1 MTNVLFILVDALRAT
16 SLGCYGYPRATSPA
30 IDALAQR
37 GVLFEQAFC
46 TVNATDPS
54 LTTILSGLFPRT
66 HGILHHGDQISA
78 QELALFEQRR
88 IMLLPELLQK
98 RGYRTYGLDWLG
110 RWHRRG
116 YDYYAGFNV
125 DRTGRKKLLKRIREL
140 AKRVG
145 AYRVLKKIYYLPMLR
160 SVIGKFDLYNEDAAL
175 TRQAADII
183 RREERPFFLFIHYW
197 GLHAPYNCPQ
207 ASVREFSRVASPV
220 RAPSME
226 KSFAQIKNEKY
237 RAFYQQWT
245 RDEKSFDDIIIR
257 HDGAI
262 RQIDGQIG
270 LLLDA
275 LRSSGK
281 LGDTVIVLTSD
292 HGESLVE
299 HGILFDH
306 HGLYDASVR
315 VPLLIAAPGVHGKRV
330 PALVQHPDI
339 VPTALALLGIEAPP
353 ALDGKNLLPLVAG
366 RVAAVRD
373 AVVVEENYY
382 EHKECVR
389 TLQHK
394 LIRSLNGDCTRCG
407 IMHGSAIE
415 LYDLQQ
421 DPGEERNIADR
432 MPKVVERL
440 LARLERHRPASSA
453 AHARETELLRQAIGE
468 LAL

>member
-16 SLGCYGYPRATSPA
+16 SLGCYGYPRTTSPN

-37 GVLFEQAFC
+37 SVLFEQAFC

-78 QELALFEQRR
+78 RELACFEQRR
-88 IMLLPELLQK
+88 IMLLPELLQEQ
-98 RGYRTYGLDWLG
+98 GYRTYGLDWLG

-145 AYRVLKKIYYLPMLR
+145 AYRMLKKIYYLPMLR
-160 SVIGKFDLYNEDAAL
+160 SVIGKFDLYNEDATL

-197 GLHAPYNCPQ
+197 GLHAPYNCPP
-207 ASVREFSRVASPV
+207 ASVRELSRVASPV
-220 RAPSME
+220 KAPSMD
-226 KSFAQIKNEKY
+226 KSFAQIRNAKY

-245 RDEKSFDDIIIR
+245 RDQKSFDDIITR

-262 RQIDGQIG
+262 RQIDEQIG

-281 LGDTVIVLTSD
+281 LDDTVIVLTSD

-299 HGILFDH
+299 HNILFDH

-315 VPLLIAAPGVHGKRV
+315 VPLLIAAPGMGEKRV

-339 VPTALALLGIEAPP
+339 VPTVLALLGIETPL
-353 ALDGKNLLPLVAG
+353 ALDGNNLLPIISG
-366 RVAAVRD
+366 RAAEVHD
-373 AVVVEENYY
+373 AVVIEENYY
-382 EHKECVR
+382 EQKECVR

-394 LIRSLNGDCTRCG
+394 LIRALSGECTRCG
-407 IMHGSAIE
+407 IMHGSALE

-421 DPGEERNIADR
+421 DPAEERNIAES
-432 MPKVVERL
+432 MPKLVERL
-440 LARLERHRPASSA
+440 LARLERHRSSSSA
-453 AHARETELLRQAIGE
+453 AHVRETELLQKAIGE
-468 LAL
+468 LGL